1 MIDLIKDWANQN
13 SGSFL
18 AIVVIAV
25 TSVVQISPIK
35 INPWTWVVQKISR
48 LFQSEVLKELE
59 SVKKELAKVKQE
71 LDNHASSD
79 DDRDADTHRRVIL
92 AFNKELIRKLP
103 HTREDFVD
111 ILEDIN
117 FYEAYCEDHPHYKNN
132 RATHA
137 IANIKRVYDER
148 LEKCDFELD

>member
-1 MIDLIKDWANQN
+1 MIDLIKNWANQN
-13 SGSFL
+13 SGSFI
-18 AIVVIAV
+18 AVVVIVVI
-25 TSVVQISPIK
+25 SVVQITPIK
-35 INPWTWVVQKISR
+35 INPWTWIATKVSR
-48 LFQSEVLKELE
+48 LFQAEVLKELE
-59 SVKKELAKVKQE
+59 SMRKELDKVKQE
-71 LDNHASSD
+71 LDGHVSSD
-79 DDRDADTHRRVIL
+79 DDRDADTHRRCIL

-117 FYEAYCEDHPHYKNN
+117 FYEEYCESHPHYKNN

-148 LEKCDFELD
+148 LEKCDFELN